1 MSNLDTRKAG
11 SGQTASFATV
21 RLESQSLLPEQLIDR
36 IKAVHEETRD
46 VEIRIED
53 YGTGTAS
60 Q

>member
-1 MSNLDTRKAG
+1 MSDLDTRKAG

-21 RLESQSLLPEQLIDR
+21 RLESQSLLPEQLVDR
-36 IKAVHEETRD
+36 IKAVHDDTRD
-46 VEIRIED
+46 VDVRIEE

>member
-21 RLESQSLLPEQLIDR
+21 RLESLRLLPEQLVER
-36 IKAVHEETRD
+36 VKAAHEDSGD
-46 VEIRIED
+46 VDVRIED
-53 YGTGTAS
+53 YGTDTAS